1 MRHISKAINAH
12 SYLLPES
19 LQVSSN
25 KGSRKEE
32 SPQFLAETELASHRR
47 HVSVHES
54 FSYLI
59 HSRLQLEGFLDA
71 IHSTGTQSLAAA
83 PEGRRPRNT
92 PQNML
97 LCSIEPNPFES
108 SSMFLKTFSCCI
120 FFGSFTVNGFVQ
132 HHQF

>member
-1 MRHISKAINAH
+1 MKFLILCKNLSGFISLRRRMRHISKAINAH

-32 SPQFLAETELASHRR
+32 SPEFLAETELASHRR

-71 IHSTGTQSLAAA
+71 IAPLTQSVS
-83 PEGRRPRNT
+83 
-92 PQNML
+92 Q
-97 LCSIEPNPFES
+97 
-108 SSMFLKTFSCCI
+108 
-120 FFGSFTVNGFVQ
+120 
-132 HHQF
+132 